1 MGCTRTCRTWRLVR
15 QAGASYPYPLSLS
28 PALSELVLTS
38 RVRAPPRSSSLPPPI
53 QPRSAEDTYRHGSLS
68 DFSDY
73 SSDDDYSSDAS
84 HGPSQHSA
92 AGSYAAQVREER
104 AKGPLAAQEA
114 EEDPFAD
121 PFADSNAG
129 DYEVLTPGITDKRME
144 WKEV

>member
-1 MGCTRTCRTWRLVR
+1 M
-15 QAGASYPYPLSLS
+15 
-28 PALSELVLTS
+28 LTS

-121 PFADSNAG
+121 PFADGNGAG
-129 DYEVLTPGITDKRME
+129 EYEVMTPGIQDRRME
-144 WKEV
+144 WREV